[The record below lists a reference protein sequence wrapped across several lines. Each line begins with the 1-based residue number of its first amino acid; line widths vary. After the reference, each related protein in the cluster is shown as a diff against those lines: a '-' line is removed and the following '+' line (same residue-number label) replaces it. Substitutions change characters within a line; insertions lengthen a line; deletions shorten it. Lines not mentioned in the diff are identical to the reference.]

1 MYAGGGTMSL
11 ARSAARGA
19 ALLTA
24 TNLTAYAVSFGA
36 TLALARMVAPH
47 EFGKVVFAIAVA
59 EFLFLLGAWS
69 LPVALIREPE
79 EALDEAFDTAMALLV
94 PISGGLLVTS
104 AGVAAGLWVLEGAT
118 IALVLLAIA
127 GGRVLQLFAG
137 CFVACLERDFAY
149 GRVALIQVG
158 SIGCSA
164 AIALALAQ
172 RGAGVWALGARD
184 VAVSVV
190 MCALAVALTRR
201 LPGRKA
207 SVAKARELLRFGA
220 GMVGSRLGEMLFHRY
235 DNLVL
240 GVVSGARQ
248 LGLYNQGYVLTEAGN
263 RLYGPVLQQLPL
275 ATYARIQDDRDRT
288 ARVFTLVMFVL
299 SRGVTP
305 LALAFL
311 VLPGETLTF
320 LYGERWREGA
330 PMLRVLS
337 VYALLAPLF
346 DQMRVL
352 LVANGQVG
360 NVLRAR
366 VWQLGLFLPAV
377 PLCSWLWGGVGA
389 AGAVAAGMVAGVMA
403 ILPYVRRLAPLSW
416 RDFAAPGV
424 AAAASAAASIVVLS
438 AGVEGDLPRLALGG
452 LTLAT
457 MYALALAV
465 MDGARLLTNG
475 RTILAALRSAPARGS
490 RSAARTGALGAA
502 RAISRG

>member
-1 MYAGGGTMSL
+1 MSL
-11 ARSAARGA
+11 ARLAVRGA
-19 ALLTA
+19 ALLTV

-36 TLALARMVAPH
+36 TLALARMLEPN

-69 LPVALIREPE
+69 LPVALIREPQE
-79 EALDEAFDTAMALLV
+79 TFGEAFDTAMALLV
-94 PISGGLLVTS
+94 PISGGLLVAS
-104 AGVAAGLWVLEGAT
+104 AGVAAGLWALEGAA
-118 IALVLLAIA
+118 IALVFLAIA

-137 CFVACLERDFAY
+137 CFIACLERDFAY
-149 GRVALIQVG
+149 GRVALIQIG

-164 AIALALAQ
+164 VIALALAQ

-201 LPGRKA
+201 LPGRMVSA
-207 SVAKARELLRFGA
+207 AKARALLRFGA
-220 GMVGSRLGEMLFHRY
+220 GMVGSRLGEMLFQRY
-235 DNLVL
+235 HSLVL

-275 ATYARIQDDRDRT
+275 ATYARIQDDRERT
-288 ARVFTLVMFVL
+288 ARVFALVMFVL

-311 VLPGETLTF
+311 VLPGETLAF

-330 PMLRVLS
+330 SMLRVLS

-352 LVANGQVG
+352 LVANGRVG

-366 VWQLGLFLPAV
+366 MWQLGLFLPAV

-389 AGAVAAGMVAGVMA
+389 AAAVGAGMIVGVLA

-416 RDFAAPGV
+416 RDFVAPGV
-424 AAAASAAASIVVLS
+424 AATASVAAAFAVLS
-438 AGVEGDLPRLALGG
+438 TGVERDFPRLALGG

-457 MYALALAV
+457 MYALALALV
-465 MDGARLLTNG
+465 DGARLLAHG
-475 RTILAALRSAPARGS
+475 RTILAGLRPAPPREDGRPAS
-490 RSAARTGALGAA
+490 RAGVLGAA
-502 RAISRG
+502 RATSRG